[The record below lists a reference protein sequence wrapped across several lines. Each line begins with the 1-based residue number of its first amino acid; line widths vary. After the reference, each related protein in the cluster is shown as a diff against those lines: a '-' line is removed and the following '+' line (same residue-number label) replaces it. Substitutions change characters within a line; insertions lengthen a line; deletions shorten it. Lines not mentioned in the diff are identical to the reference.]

1 MAGKKSKYELE
12 IMIAGETDRSLG
24 ASIKR
29 ARKEIDSL
37 EKYAGLSAQKIGDS
51 FGGMSVKGID
61 SLGKVADRV
70 FGTVVKGS
78 QMAAAG
84 TAGLLGASTMLGMG
98 FESQMSTVQAIS
110 QASGS
115 DMQRLTALAKKMG
128 ETTQFT
134 AEEAGQGLEY
144 MASAG

>member
-1 MAGKKSKYELE
+1 
-12 IMIAGETDRSLG
+12 
-24 ASIKR
+24 
-29 ARKEIDSL
+29 
-37 EKYAGLSAQKIGDS
+37 
-51 FGGMSVKGID
+51 MSVKGID

-134 AEEAGQGLEY
+134 AEEAGQD
-144 MASAG
+144 